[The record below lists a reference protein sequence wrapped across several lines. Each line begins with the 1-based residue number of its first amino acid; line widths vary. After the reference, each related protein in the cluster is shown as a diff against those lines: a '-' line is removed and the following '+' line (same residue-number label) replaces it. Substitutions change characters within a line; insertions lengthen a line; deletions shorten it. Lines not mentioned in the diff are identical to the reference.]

1 MERTGCHLVWGHR
14 VELLVEV
21 MFKQVLQLNS
31 GERASR
37 VGKRIR
43 LSGLK
48 GV

>member
-1 MERTGCHLVWGHR
+1 MELTGPHLVWGHR
-14 VELLVEV
+14 AGLLVEV
-21 MFKQVLQLNS
+21 MFKQVLQLKS
-31 GERASR
+31 GERGNR